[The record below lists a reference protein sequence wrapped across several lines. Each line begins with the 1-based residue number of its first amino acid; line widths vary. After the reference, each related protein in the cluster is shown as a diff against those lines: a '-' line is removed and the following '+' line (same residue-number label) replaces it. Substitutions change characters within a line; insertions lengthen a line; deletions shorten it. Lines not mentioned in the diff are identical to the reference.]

1 MAKLSKE
8 YINWLKQLK
17 ERVRSA
23 QVKAA
28 LKVNAELLSLYWDM
42 GTEIIEKE
50 KEAKWGNKL
59 IEQLAKDLSD
69 EFPDIKG
76 FSRSN
81 LYYIRKWVQFYESS
95 AIVQQPVGQLP
106 ESSKGQQAVAQIV
119 QQSVGQKKKLPQPV
133 AKSSGKIV
141 QQAVAP
147 FVPQAVGQIPWGH
160 HREIITKCKDVEE
173 ALFYIAQT
181 TQHNWSRSVLVH
193 QMESGLYK
201 RKGKALTNFE
211 YTLPKPQSDLANE
224 LLKSPYNFDF
234 LSLGEEASER
244 DLENALT
251 NHLIKFLLE
260 LGTGFAF
267 LGRQQL
273 LMVDGDDFY
282 LDLLFYH
289 TKLHCYVVVELKI
302 DNFKPEYAG
311 KLNFYLSA
319 VDAQL
324 KTTSDQPS
332 IGLLLCKKAGK
343 LIVEYSLKNIG
354 KPIGV
359 SEYQLT
365 ESIPASLKGK
375 LPTIK
380 QIEKEL
386 KDIAK

>member
-1 MAKLSKE
+1 MAKPDKA
-8 YINWLKQLK
+8 YINWLRQLK
-17 ERVRSA
+17 ERVRTA
-23 QVKAA
+23 QIKAS
-28 LKVNAELLSLYWDM
+28 LKVNAELLNLYWDL
-42 GTEIIEKE
+42 GREIQEKE
-50 KEAKWGNKL
+50 KEINWGNKL
-59 IEQLAKDLSD
+59 IEQLSKDLLS
-69 EFPDIKG
+69 EFPDMKG
-76 FSRSN
+76 FSVTN
-81 LYYIRKWVQFYESS
+81 LYYIKRWFLFYNGADNKRSQAISQILPQLVAELPATKKLPQLVAKSSSRKT
-95 AIVQQPVGQLP
+95 VQQPV
-106 ESSKGQQAVAQIV
+106 AAI
-119 QQSVGQKKKLPQPV
+119 
-133 AKSSGKIV
+133 
-141 QQAVAP
+141 
-147 FVPQAVGQIPWGH
+147 VPQLVGQIPWGH
-160 HREIITKCKDVEE
+160 HREIITKCKDVKE

-224 LLKSPYNFDF
+224 LLKNPYNFDF
-234 LSLGEEASER
+234 LQLGEEASER
-244 DLENALT
+244 DLETALT
-251 NHLIKFLLE
+251 DHLIKFLLE
-260 LGTGFAF
+260 LGAGFAF
-267 LGRQQL
+267 IGRQQL
-273 LMVDGDDFY
+273 LVVDKEDFF

-324 KTTSDQPS
+324 KAKEDQAS

-365 ESIPASLKGK
+365 ESIPGKMKGK

-386 KDIAK
+386 KDITD

>member
-1 MAKLSKE
+1 MAKPDKSYKQ
-8 YINWLKQLK
+8 WLQQLK

-23 QVKAA
+23 QIKAA
-28 LKVNAELLSLYWDM
+28 LKVNAELLALYWDI
-42 GTEIIEKE
+42 GKEILDKE
-50 KEAKWGNKL
+50 INAGWGDKL
-59 IEQLAKDLSD
+59 VEQVAKDLSA
-69 EFPDIKG
+69 EFPEVKG
-76 FSRSN
+76 FSRRN
-81 LYYIRKWVQFYESS
+81 LFYAKRFVDFWSK
-95 AIVQQPVGQLP
+95 P
-106 ESSKGQQAVAQIV
+106 E
-119 QQSVGQKKKLPQPV
+119 L
-133 AKSSGKIV
+133 V
-141 QQAVAP
+141 QQAVALIETNRTVQQLVAP
-147 FVPQAVGQIPWGH
+147 IVQQADAQKIKLPQVAAQISQQPVDQIPAFLSTIPWGH
-160 HREIITKCKDVEE
+160 HLQIITKCKKIEE
-173 ALFYIAQT
+173 ALFYISQT

-224 LLKSPYNFDF
+224 LLKNPYNFDF
-234 LSLGEEASER
+234 LQLGEEASER
-244 DLENALT
+244 DLETALT
-251 NHLIKFLLE
+251 DHLIKFLLE
-260 LGTGFAF
+260 LGAGFAF
-267 LGRQQL
+267 IGRQQL
-273 LMVDGDDFY
+273 LVVDKEDFF

-324 KTTSDQPS
+324 KSKEDQPS

-365 ESIPASLKGK
+365 ESIPGKMKGK

-386 KDIAK
+386 KDITD

>member
-1 MAKLSKE
+1 MVKPGKAYKH
-8 YINWLKQLK
+8 WLQQLK

-23 QVKAA
+23 QIKAA
-28 LKVNAELLSLYWDM
+28 LKVNAELLALYWDI
-42 GTEIIEKE
+42 GTEILDKE
-50 KEAKWGNKL
+50 KLANWGDGWLYKL
-59 IEQLAKDLSD
+59 ADDLSA

-76 FSRSN
+76 FSHTN
-81 LYYIRKWVQFYESS
+81 LKYVRRWVSFYNSGTSIGQQLVARFEEN
-95 AIVQQPVGQLP
+95 VKRQQPV
-106 ESSKGQQAVAQIV
+106 AQ
-119 QQSVGQKKKLPQPV
+119 
-133 AKSSGKIV
+133 
-141 QQAVAP
+141 
-147 FVPQAVGQIPWGH
+147 VPAFLTTIPWGH
-160 HREIITKCKDVEE
+160 HLQIITKCKAMDE

-193 QMESGLYK
+193 QMERGLYK

-224 LLKSPYNFDF
+224 LLKNPYNFDF
-234 LSLGEEASER
+234 LQLGEAATER
-244 DLENALT
+244 DLETALT
-251 NHLIKFLLE
+251 DHLIKFLLE
-260 LGTGFAF
+260 LGAGFAF
-267 LGRQQL
+267 IGRQQL
-273 LMVDGDDFY
+273 LVVDKEDFF

-289 TKLHCYVVVELKI
+289 TKLHCYVVVELKM

-324 KTTSDQPS
+324 KSKEDQPS

-365 ESIPASLKGK
+365 EAIPGKMKGK

-380 QIEKEL
+380 QIENEL
-386 KDIAK
+386 KNITD